1 MKVMKDYKLMAVGQI
16 VADCFDYAKV
26 FNKYGIDFC
35 CNGDV
40 SLADACGKMGIDA
53 DCLLEELKQIK
64 SEQSLTLDFKS
75 SIIVISVIRDRKFS
89 SCLIGFVK
97 HMPES
102 TRNFMKCVNCFRNP
116 G

>member
-1 MKVMKDYKLMAVGQI
+1 MKDYKLMAVGQI

-53 DCLLEELKQIK
+53 DCLLEEL
-64 SEQSLTLDFKS
+64 
-75 SIIVISVIRDRKFS
+75 
-89 SCLIGFVK
+89 
-97 HMPES
+97 
-102 TRNFMKCVNCFRNP
+102 
-116 G
+116 